1 MKRKN
6 ILLVLVLL
14 IVQSVSAK
22 EYNIIDYGAVA
33 GKLSTAAIQKAI
45 DIAFDAGGGTVVVP
59 AGTYITGAII
69 LKSRI
74 NLHLQQGA
82 ELRSSTNL
90 EDFKIG
96 SRRYGMIFCED
107 AIQVSITGEGV
118 INALGMQFYEAGKNH
133 GTSSSLGGVPEFD
146 RMVTRQK
153 EGYLPE
159 GKFFTDGPIKRKP
172 RPGMTIVFFH
182 CTQVTIKD
190 IKIYD
195 TPVWA
200 MRFGYCEDVV
210 VNGISILNNLLIP
223 NSDGIHMTV
232 SRNVRI
238 SNCEIQAGDDAI
250 IVQGF
255 AKIEDKPGFTSAE
268 QDSHQY
274 GNKSIYAENIQ
285 VTNCHLQSRSSG
297 IRIGFGQH
305 PIRRI
310 IFNNIIISESNRG
323 IGIYARDSASIEE
336 LIFSNIIIETR
347 LHNGIWW
354 GHGEP
359 IHMSTMPRFKGQ
371 PVGQIKDVQ
380 FNNITASGEEGILLY
395 GLKESPMENIR
406 FNNVK
411 LYLKK
416 GKETM
421 HYGGNFDLRPT
432 TSPETQIFKH
442 DIPGI
447 FAQNINKLSIRDV
460 EIKWGSDLPAFF
472 THGIQCQDVKDLL
485 LEGFTGSGNPASPG
499 SKSLL
504 LERTTKRK
512 VTAIQ

>member
-1 MKRKN
+1 MKKKN
-6 ILLVLVLL
+6 LLLVLVLFMM
-14 IVQSVSAK
+14 QSINAK
-22 EYNIIDYGAVA
+22 EYSILDYGAVA
-33 GKLSTAAIQKAI
+33 GKLSTTAIQKAI
-45 DIAFDAGGGTVVVP
+45 DVAFDAGGGTVIVP
-59 AGTYITGAII
+59 AGVYITGAII

-74 NLHLQQGA
+74 NLHLEQGA

-96 SRRYGMIFCED
+96 ARRYGMIFCED
-107 AIQVSITGEGV
+107 AIGVSITGQGM
-118 INALGMQFYEAGKNH
+118 INALGMQFYEADKNH
-133 GTSSSLGGVPEFD
+133 GTSSSLNGVKEFD
-146 RMVTRQK
+146 RMATRQK

-182 CTQVTIKD
+182 CNDVTIKD
-190 IKIYD
+190 ITVYD

-200 MRFGYCEDVV
+200 IRFGYCEGVV
-210 VNGISILNNLLIP
+210 VTGVSIFNSLLIP

-238 SNCEIQAGDDAI
+238 SDCEIQAGDDAI

-255 AKIEDKPGFTSAE
+255 TKAEDKPGFTSAE
-268 QDSHQY
+268 QDSHHY

-359 IHMSTMPRFKGQ
+359 IHISAISRFKDR
-371 PVGQIKDVQ
+371 PVGKIKDVQ
-380 FNNITASGEEGILLY
+380 FNNITATGEEGIVLY
-395 GLKESPMENIR
+395 GSKENPMENIR

-411 LYLKK
+411 LYLKR

-421 HYGGNFDLRPT
+421 DYGGNFDLRPT

-447 FAQNINKLSIRDV
+447 YAQNIDQLSIRDLD
-460 EIKWGSDLPAFF
+460 IKWDKDLPAFF
-472 THGIQCQDVKDLL
+472 TNGVQCLEVKDLL
-485 LEGFTGSGNPASPG
+485 LEGFSGSGNPASPG
-499 SKSLL
+499 SKSVL

-512 VTAIQ
+512 LVADK

>member
-1 MKRKN
+1 MKMKN
-6 ILLVLVLL
+6 VLLVLLL
-14 IVQSVSAK
+14 FIVQSISAK
-22 EYNIIDYGAVA
+22 EYNILDYGAVPD
-33 GKLSTAAIQKAI
+33 KLSTAAIQKAI
-45 DIAFDAGGGTVVVP
+45 DAAFDAGGGKVVVP
-59 AGTYITGAII
+59 TGVYITGAII

-74 NLHLQQGA
+74 NLHLEQGA

-90 EDFKIG
+90 EDFKVG

-107 AIQVSITGEGV
+107 AIQVSITGQGV
-118 INALGMQFYEAGKNH
+118 INALGMQFYEADKNH
-133 GTSSSLGGVPEFD
+133 GTSSSLGGVLEFD

-153 EGYLPE
+153 EGYLAE

-182 CTQVTIKD
+182 CTQVAIKD
-190 IKIYD
+190 ITVYD

-200 MRFGYCEDVV
+200 IRFGYCEDVEV
-210 VNGISILNNLLIP
+210 SGVSVLNSLLIP

-238 SNCEIQAGDDAI
+238 SNCQIQAGDDAI

-255 AKIEDKPGFTSAE
+255 AKIEGTPGFTSEE
-268 QDSHQY
+268 QDKHKY

-285 VTNCHLQSRSSG
+285 VTNCNLQSRSSG

-310 IFNNIIISESNRG
+310 IFNNIIISGSNRG
-323 IGIYARDSASIEE
+323 IGIYARDSSSIEE

-359 IHMSTMPRFKGQ
+359 IHMSAISRFKDK

-380 FNNITASGEEGILLY
+380 FNNITATGEEGILLY
-395 GLKESPMENIR
+395 GTKESHMENIR

-411 LYLKK
+411 LNLKK

-421 HYGGNFDLRPT
+421 DYGGNFDLRPT
-432 TSPETQIFKH
+432 TSPATQIFKH
-442 DIPGI
+442 DIPGLY
-447 FAQNINKLSIRDV
+447 AQNIDKLSIRDF
-460 EIKWGSDLPAFF
+460 EITWGGDLPSFF
-472 THGIQCQDVKDLL
+472 THGIQCQDVKDLS
-485 LEGFTGSGNPASPG
+485 LEGFTGSGNPTSPG
-499 SKSLL
+499 SKSILL
-504 LERTTKRK
+504 MRTTKRK
-512 VTAIQ
+512 MIAP